1 MGNVVDLFSPYELGP
16 ITLKNRMVMAPL
28 TRNRAQPNNVPGA
41 SAARYYSERAGAGLI
56 VTEATQISAGAQGYV
71 FTPGIH
77 SDEQIEGWK
86 KVTAAVHEK
95 GGRIFL
101 QLWHV
106 GRISHPDFN
115 NGALPVAPS
124 AIAPRNMTAHTFSGP
139 KAIPAPRP
147 LELDE
152 IPQIVEDFRQAA
164 ENAKAAGFDGVEVHG
179 ANGYLLDQFL
189 EDSTNQ
195 RNDAYGG
202 SVANRARL
210 LLEVT
215 EAVTGV
221 WGIERVGVRLS
232 PGGTF
237 NDMGDSNPKETFSYA
252 IRALSGMHLAYLHLI
267 EPRAGHGQDTS
278 LNATL
283 FRPLFSGTLIA
294 ANDYTLERAQKTL
307 AEGSADLIAFGR
319 LFLANPDLVQRF
331 RLGAPLNAPNPETF
345 YSQGDAGYIDYPPL
359 PQHYA
364 DSTQNVGV

>member
-1 MGNVVDLFSPYELGP
+1 MNSASDLFSPYALGP
-16 ITLKNRMVMAPL
+16 LSLRNRIVMAPL
-28 TRNRAQPNNVPGA
+28 TRNRAQPNNVPSL
-41 SAARYYSERAGAGLI
+41 SAPRYYGERAGAGLI
-56 VTEATQISAGAQGYV
+56 ITEATQVSAGGQGYV

-77 SDEQIEGWK
+77 SHEQIEGWK

-95 GGRIFL
+95 GGLIFQ

-115 NGALPVAPS
+115 NGALPISAS
-124 AIAPRNMTAHTFSGP
+124 AIAPRGVLANTFTGP
-139 KAIPAPRP
+139 KEIPAPRAI
-147 LELDE
+147 ELGE
-152 IPQIVEDFRQAA
+152 IPLIVESFRQAG

-195 RNDAYGG
+195 RTDEYGG
-202 SVANRARL
+202 SAQNRARL

-215 EAVTGV
+215 EAVVGV

-237 NDMGDSNPKETFSYA
+237 NDMGDSNPRETFGYA
-252 IRALSGMHLAYLHLI
+252 IRALSAMHLAYLHLI
-267 EPRAGHGQDTS
+267 EPRAGHGQDTE
-278 LNATL
+278 LNAKM
-283 FRPLFSGTLIA
+283 FRPMFKGTLIA
-294 ANDYTLERAQKTL
+294 ANDYTLERAEKTL

-331 RLGAPLNAPNPETF
+331 RMRTPLNTPNPETF
-345 YSQGDAGYIDYPPL
+345 YSQGDEGYIDYPTL
-359 PQHYA
+359 PGHPAQF
-364 DSTQNVGV
+364 DQNIDA